1 VANMIMDHREIEDR
15 NIPDLYLMNKLSSET
30 KLRFEEH
37 FISCPECLS
46 RLEMTEELR
55 TALKSEIIERPF
67 NTVQPKRR
75 SPSFRK
81 YAFALTAAAILISIG
96 VAAALGFRSWSEQ
109 QRESVEL
116 RNRLAEAAA
125 SLEQERN
132 KSAQLNAQIATLAQ
146 QQGTVP
152 VFPLVITRGGPDTPG
167 SAVNSIALPQTG
179 WIIFLLELPDVPR
192 IEVYKAVVRDSKGML
207 VSDISGM
214 KSTSRD
220 SLAISAL
227 SSLLMP
233 GDYVIALEGLTS
245 GRYVQL
251 GRYSFHVLR

>member
-1 VANMIMDHREIEDR
+1 MDHREIEER
-15 NIPDLYLMNKLSSET
+15 NIPDLYLMNKLSSEAR
-30 KLRFEEH
+30 LRFEEH

-46 RLEMTEELR
+46 RLEMTEDLR
-55 TALKSEIIERPF
+55 AALKSELIARPL
-67 NTVQPKRR
+67 NTVQLKRR
-75 SPSFRK
+75 SPFRT
-81 YAFALTAAAILISIG
+81 YAFALIAAAILISIG
-96 VAAALGFRSWSEQ
+96 LLAALAFRTWSEQ
-109 QRESVEL
+109 QRQSVEL

-132 KSAQLNAQIATLAQ
+132 KSAQLNAQIAALAQ

-152 VFPLVITRGGPDTPG
+152 VFPLVITRGGSDTPG
-167 SAVNSIALPQTG
+167 SALNSIALPQTG

-192 IEVYKAVVRDSKGML
+192 IETYKAVVRDSKGML

-214 KSTSRD
+214 KSPSRD
-220 SLAISAL
+220 SLAISVL

>member
-1 VANMIMDHREIEDR
+1 MDHREIEER
-15 NIPDLYLMNKLSSET
+15 NIPDLYLMNKLSSEAR
-30 KLRFEEH
+30 LRFEEH

-46 RLEMTEELR
+46 RLEMTEDLR
-55 TALKSEIIERPF
+55 AALKSELIARPL
-67 NTVQPKRR
+67 NTVQLERR
-75 SPSFRK
+75 SPFRT
-81 YAFALTAAAILISIG
+81 YTFALIAAAILIPIG
-96 VAAALGFRSWSEQ
+96 LLAALAFRTWSEQ
-109 QRESVEL
+109 QRQSVEL

-179 WIIFLLELPDVPR
+179 WVIFLLELPDVPR

-220 SLAISAL
+220 SLAISVL

>member
-1 VANMIMDHREIEDR
+1 MDHREIEER
-15 NIPDLYLMNKLSSET
+15 NIPDLYLVNKLSSEAR
-30 KLRFEEH
+30 LRFEEH

-46 RLEMTEELR
+46 RLEMTEDLR
-55 TALKSEIIERPF
+55 AALKSELIARPL
-67 NTVQPKRR
+67 NTVQLERR
-75 SPSFRK
+75 SPFRT
-81 YAFALTAAAILISIG
+81 YAFALIAAAILISIG
-96 VAAALGFRSWSEQ
+96 LLAALAFRTWSEQ
-109 QRESVEL
+109 QRQSVEL

-132 KSAQLNAQIATLAQ
+132 KSAQLNAQIAALAQ

-179 WIIFLLELPDVPR
+179 WVIFLLELPDVPR

-214 KSTSRD
+214 KSPSRD
-220 SLAISAL
+220 SLAISVL